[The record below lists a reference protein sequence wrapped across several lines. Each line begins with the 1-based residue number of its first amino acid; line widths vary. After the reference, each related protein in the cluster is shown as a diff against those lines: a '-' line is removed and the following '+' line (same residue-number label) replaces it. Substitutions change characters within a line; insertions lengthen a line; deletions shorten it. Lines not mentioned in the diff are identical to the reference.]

1 MHLQNA
7 SPHPTKQAARLF
19 RHRSEHML
27 RDPIMVLSRQTQR
40 IVSQLFLNH
49 TLSHYVIMAKTIR
62 PAAICEVTVPATI
75 EGKPISKEREDYLK
89 TIYNH
94 QQNEAPVRT
103 TTIARSLGVEPAS
116 VTGVIKRLA
125 ELGLLDYQPYKGVT
139 LTEEG
144 ERVAL
149 EVIRHHR
156 LIELYLI
163 DALGYSWDEVHEE
176 AERLEHAV
184 SSLFIERIAKALGNP
199 QIDPHGS
206 PIPTEEGEIEPR
218 AGIALDALHIGQ
230 GGQIARVDD
239 DDPEL
244 LRYLGELGIRPGA
257 EVAVLDIAPFGGP
270 IRIHVSGTNQAIG
283 PKAASHV
290 YVRLHAP

>member
-1 MHLQNA
+1 
-7 SPHPTKQAARLF
+7 
-19 RHRSEHML
+19 
-27 RDPIMVLSRQTQR
+27 
-40 IVSQLFLNH
+40 
-49 TLSHYVIMAKTIR
+49 
-62 PAAICEVTVPATI
+62 VPAKI

-89 TIYNH
+89 TIYHH

-103 TTIARSLGVEPAS
+103 TIIARTLGVEPAS

-125 ELGLLDYQPYKGVT
+125 ELDLLEYQPYKGVT

-144 ERVAL
+144 EKVAL

-163 DALGYSWDEVHEE
+163 EALGYSWDEVHEE

-184 SSLFIERIAKALGNP
+184 SSLFIERIADALGNP

-218 AGIALDALHIGQ
+218 AGVALDVLRVGQ
-230 GGQIARVDD
+230 GGHIARVDD
-239 DDPEL
+239 DDPDL

-257 EVAVLDIAPFGGP
+257 EIAVLDIAPFGGP
-270 IRIHVSGTNQAIG
+270 IRIYVSGQNQAIG
-283 PKAASHV
+283 PEAASHV
-290 YVRLHAP
+290 FVRLHAP